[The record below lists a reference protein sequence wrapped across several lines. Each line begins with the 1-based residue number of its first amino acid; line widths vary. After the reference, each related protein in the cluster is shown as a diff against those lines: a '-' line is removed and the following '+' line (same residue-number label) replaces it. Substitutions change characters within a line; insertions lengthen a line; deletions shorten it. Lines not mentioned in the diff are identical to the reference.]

1 MEMMGTFNPFGS
13 SGGGAPGHNGA
24 DGVGIS
30 SITFVSSSAGGAA
43 GQPNATDT
51 YKIEYTDGNSTT
63 FKVTNGTTGAKGDKG
78 EQGEKGIDGRSI
90 VSITFKNSS
99 LGEEAGIAG
108 ATDTYEI
115 LFSDNS
121 KTEFIVKNGT
131 ALTLDT
137 EMSDNSSNGVENKVI
152 KKYIDETVNEA
163 SDLAINDVKLTKITK
178 SIDDLLIP
186 GKIVKTTDETTGKV
200 STGELF
206 NSAKAATGDNSHAEG
221 KDTQAIGVNSH
232 AEGHATMASGDSSH
246 SEGRSAQATGLYSH
260 AEGAGSIASGVMSHA
275 EGCECKAIG
284 AYSHAEGYMTKSS
297 GSQSHAEGYATE
309 ASGPESHAEG
319 YGTKATHSNSHAEGD
334 MTIASGGC
342 SHAEGQGTKSSGTYS
357 HAEGLTTTASGGASH
372 AEGDGTTA
380 KGNASHAEG
389 KGTIAG
395 SANQHVQGKYN
406 IEDTKNKFAFIIGNG
421 TDDKN
426 RSNLLAIGW
435 DGLFYPNNSEVGID
449 ITKTGGTF
457 ELYKILETLPDN
469 DAEGK
474 LDRNHIY
481 MVKNEETVNIT
492 TKECNYDKYIILS
505 IDEEKNI
512 VWEKITNPSIA
523 IDDVMSDTSENTVKN
538 KVIKKYVDDIVGDIQ
553 TILATLTTLS

>member
-221 KDTQAIGVNSH
+221 
-232 AEGHATMASGDSSH
+232 
-246 SEGRSAQATGLYSH
+246 
-260 AEGAGSIASGVMSHA
+260 
-275 EGCECKAIG
+275 
-284 AYSHAEGYMTKSS
+284 
-297 GSQSHAEGYATE
+297 
-309 ASGPESHAEG
+309 
-319 YGTKATHSNSHAEGD
+319 
-334 MTIASGGC
+334 
-342 SHAEGQGTKSSGTYS
+342 
-357 HAEGLTTTASGGASH
+357 
-372 AEGDGTTA
+372 DGTTA

>member
-24 DGVGIS
+24 DGIGIS

-260 AEGAGSIASGVMSHA
+260 AEG
-275 EGCECKAIG
+275 
-284 AYSHAEGYMTKSS
+284 
-297 GSQSHAEGYATE
+297 
-309 ASGPESHAEG
+309 
-319 YGTKATHSNSHAEGD
+319 
-334 MTIASGGC
+334 
-342 SHAEGQGTKSSGTYS
+342 
-357 HAEGLTTTASGGASH
+357 LTTTASGGASH